1 MAGCNLRK
9 SGSDFNQAWGGGK
22 WASERAYVD
31 MTTKNLSMPEFNKRW
46 GGENWKKQSGLGQ
59 FSNEVNAA
67 MEEFGR
73 NWTGDAWLK
82 DRLGMGQFD
91 KKSGSGAEMDEPAM
105 PDDDSGDESTVD
117 DEVME
122 ELTEG
127 DPNEEAQIAAQ
138 RARRRRALMSKF
150 NKQDTIRTSGRG
162 AKQYA

>member
-9 SGSDFNQAWGGGK
+9 GDDFSFDKSWGGGK
-22 WASERAYVD
+22 WRDRIGKLEGAENVWESGGWEGGKWADRTGLGGFSKDVNTA
-31 MTTKNLSMPEFNKRW
+31 MAEFNESW
-46 GGENWKKQSGLGQ
+46 GGGKWY
-59 FSNEVNAA
+59 
-67 MEEFGR
+67 
-73 NWTGDAWLK
+73 K

-91 KKSGSGAEMDEPAM
+91 KKSGSGADDSVDNPDM
-105 PDDDSGDESTVD
+105 PDDPGDESTVD

>member
-105 PDDDSGDESTVD
+105 PDDSGDESTVD

>member
-9 SGSDFNQAWGGGK
+9 GQDWDFNTAWGGGNWRDRIGKLEGAENIWESGGWEGGK
-22 WASERAYVD
+22 WADRTGLGGFSKDVNTA
-31 MTTKNLSMPEFNKRW
+31 MAEFNESW
-46 GGENWKKQSGLGQ
+46 GGDK
-59 FSNEVNAA
+59 
-67 MEEFGR
+67 
-73 NWTGDAWLK
+73 WLK

-91 KKSGSGAEMDEPAM
+91 KKSGSGADDSVDNPDM
-105 PDDDSGDESTVD
+105 PDDPGDESTVD